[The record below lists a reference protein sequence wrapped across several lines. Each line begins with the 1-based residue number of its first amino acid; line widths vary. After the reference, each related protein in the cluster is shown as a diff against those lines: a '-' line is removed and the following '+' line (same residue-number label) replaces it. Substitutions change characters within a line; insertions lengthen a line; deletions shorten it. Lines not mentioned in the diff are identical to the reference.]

1 MSMVL
6 KVLYLIHYDSLLKN
20 ATYIITKCESYFITK
35 CDRNLLQNALGF
47 LLQNATVLLQSAT
60 VITKCNVYYKLRH
73 ILQFP
78 PLLQSYRVS
87 SIITS
92 IQNIYQLTDFKTCRV
107 FRGYR
112 KIPVE

>member
-47 LLQNATVLLQSAT
+47 LLQNTTFITNCDIFYNSLPYYRVT
-60 VITKCNVYYKLRH
+60 VIT
-73 ILQFP
+73 
-78 PLLQSYRVS
+78 
-87 SIITS
+87 SIE
-92 IQNIYQLTDFKTCRV
+92 NIYQLTDFKTRRV

-112 KIPVE
+112 KISVE